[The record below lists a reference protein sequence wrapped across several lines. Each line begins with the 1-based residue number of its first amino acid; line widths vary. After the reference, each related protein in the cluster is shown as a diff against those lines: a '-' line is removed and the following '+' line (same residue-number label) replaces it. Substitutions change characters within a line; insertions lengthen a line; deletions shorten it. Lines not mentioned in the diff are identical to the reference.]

1 MEHLIIC
8 SNGAIPSNFTKSLNF
23 FPDSDEEG
31 KREEKQE
38 NTCLIEEN
46 IYLKKQL
53 KALTNKLKRIEKE
66 RDAYKLYVPQELLS
80 YADIVKSSL
89 K

>member
-8 SNGAIPSNFTKSLNF
+8 PNGVIPANFSKDLNF
-23 FPDSDEEG
+23 FPESDEE
-31 KREEKQE
+31 E
-38 NTCLIEEN
+38 NNIKSSIIEEN

-53 KALTNKLKRIEKE
+53 KSLSEKIKRLEKE

-80 YADIVKSSL
+80 MANIIDIQNK
-89 K
+89 

>member
-8 SNGAIPSNFTKSLNF
+8 SNGAIPSNYTNSLNF

-31 KREEKQE
+31 KHEEKQD
-38 NTCLIEEN
+38 NTSLIEEN

-53 KALTNKLKRIEKE
+53 KALSTKLKHAEKE

-80 YADIVKSSL
+80 YADLVNSRL

>member
-8 SNGAIPSNFTKSLNF
+8 PNGAIPSNFTTSINF
-23 FPDSDEEG
+23 FPDSDDEG
-31 KREEKQE
+31 KQQEK
-38 NTCLIEEN
+38 TSLIEEN

-53 KALTNKLKRIEKE
+53 KALADKLKRIEKE

-80 YADIVKSSL
+80 YADLVKSRE
-89 K
+89 